1 MAATVSRRRFL
12 KGTGALVIGFSFSG
26 PLIQTLARGATMA
39 MPASGDLDSWLAIGP
54 DGNATVFSGKVDVG
68 MGVKTGLIQI
78 AAEELYLA
86 PERVT
91 IIMGDTARTPNQG
104 GTGASTSIS
113 LGAKPLRNAAAEAHR
128 ILLNRAASKLKVGVD
143 QLVTRNGVVSVK
155 DHPARQIDYG
165 KLASDRSFNEP
176 LKVKGKAATLD
187 VFGAAKP
194 KDPKDYTV
202 VGTSY
207 PRVDVAPK
215 VMGEFT
221 YMVDV
226 RVPGM
231 LHARVVRPPGA
242 GATVKSVDEGSL
254 RGIEGIVKV
263 VAHQGFVGVIA
274 TSEWAAIQGASRL
287 KIDWSEPQA
296 DFVPMR
302 DLYAHIL
309 STPPQASQNPLNKG
323 DVESALAGAHRRLAA
338 QYDWPFQS
346 HATMGPGCAVAWVRK
361 NGEVTI
367 WSGAQKPPVL
377 RQGIASLLKVPPSQ
391 VRVIWVEDAGSYGR
405 PGFADVAAD
414 AALLSK
420 EVGRPVRVQWMRH
433 DMTGWGTKAPA
444 IVMKLRGG
452 LTPQGRIAALDFE
465 SWGFSGAEIS
475 PHYDAAGNFLGAQ
488 LNGLPNTSGEN
499 EFYALYGRGS
509 AAYVSDNQRAVA
521 HITPPLYP
529 LGSPMRTSHLRDPE
543 GPQTTFAVESFIDEL
558 AAAAGADPV
567 EFRLRH
573 LSDPR
578 SQGVIKAAAH
588 AAGWDSRPSPAKHDS
603 QARLAKGR
611 GISFSPRGA
620 AGFFPTTYVATVAEV
635 EVDRQTGAVAVT
647 RLVCAQDCGRIINP
661 LALKGTV
668 EGNLIQSMS
677 RALIEEATYD
687 RTNVT
692 SVDWRTYPIVRSPQL
707 PKSVEVVLINQPE
720 IDPGGAGEPATRPTA
735 GAIANAIHDAIGV
748 RVRSAPMTPARVKA
762 ALAGAA

>member
-1 MAATVSRRRFL
+1 MDTTVSRRRFL
-12 KGTGALVIGFSFSG
+12 KGTGALIIGFSFSG
-26 PLIQTLARGATMA
+26 PLIQTLAQGATMA
-39 MPASGDLDSWLAIGP
+39 MPASGELDSWLAIDP
-54 DGNATVFSGKVDVG
+54 DGNATVYSGKVDVG

-128 ILLNRAASKLKVGVD
+128 ILLNRAALKLGVAAD
-143 QLVTRNGVVSVK
+143 QLVTHNGVVSVK
-155 DHPARQIDYG
+155 DHPQRQIGYG
-165 KLASDRSFNEP
+165 KLVSDRSFNEP

-187 VFGAAKP
+187 VFGAARP

-231 LHARVVRPPGA
+231 LHGRVVRPPGA
-242 GATVKSVDEGSL
+242 GATVTSVDEASL
-254 RGIEGIVKV
+254 RAIPGIVKV
-263 VAHQGFVGVIA
+263 VAHEGFVGVIA
-274 TSEWAAIQGASRL
+274 NSEWAAIQGATQL
-287 KIDWSEPQA
+287 KVNWSKPKA
-296 DFVPMR
+296 NFIPMR
-302 DLYAHIL
+302 DLYAHML
-309 STPPQASQNPLNKG
+309 ATPPQASQNPLKQG

-361 NGEVTI
+361 NGQVTI

-391 VRVIWVEDAGSYGR
+391 VRVIWVEDAGSHGR

-414 AALLSK
+414 AALLSQA
-420 EVGRPVRVQWMRH
+420 VQRPVRVQWMRH

-452 LTPQGRIAALDFE
+452 LTPEGRIAALDFE

-488 LNGLPNTSGEN
+488 LSGLPNTTSEN

-509 AAYVSDNQRAVA
+509 AAYITANQRAVA
-521 HITPPLYP
+521 HIMPPLYP

-567 EFRLRH
+567 DFRLRH

-578 SQGVIKAAAH
+578 SQNVIRVAAR
-588 AAGWDSRPSPAKHDS
+588 AAGWDPRPSPAKNDG
-603 QARLAKGR
+603 QQVAKGR
-611 GISFSPRGA
+611 GISFAPRGA

-635 EVDRQTGAVAVT
+635 EVDRTSGEVAVT

-677 RALIEEATYD
+677 RALVEEVTYD
-687 RTNVT
+687 QNNVT

-707 PKSVEVVLINQPE
+707 PKAVEVVLINQPE
-720 IDPGGAGEPATRPTA
+720 IEPAGAGEPSTRPTA
-735 GAIANAIHDAIGV
+735 GAIANAIYDALGV
-748 RVRSAPMTPARVKA
+748 RVRSAPMTPARIKA